1 MNKVQLAQKAL
12 EEAKEQERIEYLK
25 NELDLLKKSFEGR
38 CFGTHTFQRSNK
50 AGHLSAVYYEK
61 IWISEKNNEIYV
73 LEHHIT
79 CSHYDSHYKKSSKD
93 IAYNR
98 SVSEKQLT
106 GQNEYNAHYNLNHGS
121 SAFTKEIPLA
131 KFKEL
136 WAAGEEAAQIIKDTF
151 SGKFP
156 GLQQEWI
163 STGEHGYEEKIK
175 RCIKDM
181 GIHMVDL
188 KDYPDIHRILEYRTL
203 PLFDK
208 NRWIPSQYIKP
219 IIEWQISELKKD
231 CSSQFTT
238 HRVYEALQREIN
250 ILSEFLKKF

>member
-12 EEAKEQERIEYLK
+12 EEAKEQERMEYLK
-25 NELDLLKKSFEGR
+25 NELDSLKGDFEGK

-50 AGHLSAVYYEK
+50 SRYISSVYYEK
-61 IWISEKNNEIYV
+61 FWISEKDNQIYV
-73 LEHHIT
+73 LEHSIS
-79 CSHYDSHYKKSSKD
+79 CSHYDSYYKSGSKN

-106 GQNEYNAHYNLNHGS
+106 GQNEYNAHYNLNRGYS
-121 SAFTKEIPLA
+121 SFTKEIPLE

-136 WAAGEEAAQIIKDTF
+136 WSAGEEAAQIIKDTF

-156 GLQQEWI
+156 GIQQEWI
-163 STGEHGYEEKIK
+163 SMGEHGDEGKIE

-181 GIHMVDL
+181 GIQMVDL
-188 KDYPDIHRILEYRTL
+188 KNYPDIHRILEYRTL

-208 NRWIPSQYIKP
+208 NRWIPLQYIKP
-219 IIEWQISELKKD
+219 IMEWQINELEKE
-231 CSSQFTT
+231 SASQFTT
-238 HRVYEALQREIN
+238 PRVYESLQREIKM
-250 ILSEFLKKF
+250 LSEFLKKF